1 MILIK
6 EYLRAM
12 YLLADDF
19 LVWKNGGKS
28 LFNYGDLLRF
38 KRK

>member
-6 EYLRAM
+6 EYLKAFF
-12 YLLADDF
+12 LLADDF